1 MTEVEQA
8 NNTEVPQPKIESQE
22 KEEIIENTNERET
35 QHSDEPKPIEEEK
48 QTEEVKPVEE
58 KEKVPEGE
66 KPKEEKQSDEVPTD
80 IVLDNGKEEEKKK
93 KGPMNE
99 IDRNNASAVENKKI
113 KESEEGRGKCCIIF

>member
-35 QHSDEPKPIEEEK
+35 QHSDEPKPIEEEQ

-66 KPKEEKQSDEVPTD
+66 KPKEEKQSEEVPND

-93 KGPMNE
+93 KGPMDE
-99 IDRNNASAVENKKI
+99 IDRNNASFI
-113 KESEEGRGKCCIIF
+113 RG

>member
-35 QHSDEPKPIEEEK
+35 QHSDELKPIEEEK

-66 KPKEEKQSDEVPTD
+66 KPKE
-80 IVLDNGKEEEKKK
+80 DNPFFSFTTSVGLL
-93 KGPMNE
+93 
-99 IDRNNASAVENKKI
+99 
-113 KESEEGRGKCCIIF
+113 KCKRPLFNTLFLQVANITK